1 MSLIRLIGLL
11 FLACYLHWA
20 ADAGFG
26 DAAAWLTGIV
36 GEIYMWGVV
45 ASFAIAG
52 WRYNAQL
59 VIQGV
64 IVSLGVSLIV
74 RAFLPKK

>member
-1 MSLIRLIGLL
+1 MPASAMRPA
-11 FLACYLHWA
+11 LASP
-20 ADAGFG
+20 
-26 DAAAWLTGIV
+26 GIV

-52 WRYNAQL
+52 WRYNALL

-64 IVSLGVSLIV
+64 IISLGVSLIV